1 MEQVLLKKPFRNH
14 GGTFVEHKK
23 GTAFADSVT
32 MPPPEHVVLAMQQH
46 VGAPC
51 VPLVKRGDAV
61 LVGQK
66 IADSAAFVCAPIHAS
81 VSGTVSAV
89 TKITL
94 SNGRSVDAVV
104 IDSDGKM
111 QVSPDVKPPD
121 AGNPESFLAAVR
133 ESGLVGLGGAG
144 FPTHVKLKIPQGKT
158 VDTLIVNAAECE
170 PYITADNRETL
181 ENTAAV
187 FDGIRAVKNMLK
199 IGRAVIAVENNKPK
213 AIAALVNAANDQPDK
228 DIHIL
233 PLPSR
238 YPQGAEKVLIRS
250 CTGRRV
256 PMGGLPADAGCIVMN
271 VTSVAFLAG
280 YLKTGMPLVKKRIT
294 VDGSAVKNP
303 QNVIVPI
310 GTKIR
315 DIVTFCGGYSVP
327 PRKILL
333 GGPMMGVAIPDDEIP
348 VVKQNNGILC
358 FAEDEAHAPQPTS
371 CIRCGR
377 CVAGCPMNL
386 EPLLLEKYTDAGRA
400 GELIRLNVM
409 DCMECGTC
417 SYNCPARRPLVQT
430 IRMGKT
436 LAAAE
441 LKKAEAKKNG

>member
-1 MEQVLLKKPFRNH
+1 MEMNVLKKPFRTR
-14 GGTFVEHKK
+14 GGTIVGHKK
-23 GTAFADSVT
+23 GTAQAESVT
-32 MPPPEHVVLAMQQH
+32 MPPPARVVLPMQQH

-51 VPLVKRGDAV
+51 TPLVKPGDAV

-89 TKITL
+89 QKVL
-94 SNGRSVDAVV
+94 LPGGQAVDAVV

-111 QVSPDVKPPD
+111 KVSPDVKPPEAD
-121 AGNPESFLAAVR
+121 SLERFLAAVR

-144 FPTHVKLKIPQGKT
+144 FPTHVKLKVPAGKT

-170 PYITADNRETL
+170 PYITSDNREAL

-187 FDGIRAVKNMLK
+187 FSGIRAVKDMLN
-199 IGRAVIAVENNKPK
+199 IGRAVIAVESNKPEALEVLEK
-213 AIAALVNAANDQPDK
+213 VAAAQSDK

-256 PMGGLPADAGCIVMN
+256 PMGGLPADVGCIVMN
-271 VTSVAFLAG
+271 ITSVAFLAG

-294 VDGSAVKNP
+294 VDGSAVRNP
-303 QNVIVPI
+303 QNAIVPI
-310 GTKIR
+310 GTRIR
-315 DIVTFCGGYSVP
+315 DVVEFCGGYRSA
-327 PRKILL
+327 PRKILM
-333 GGPMMGVAIPDDEIP
+333 GGPMMGIAVADDEVP
-348 VVKQNNGILC
+348 VLKQNNGILC
-358 FAEDEAHAPQPTS
+358 FAETDAHTPEPTA

-377 CVAGCPMNL
+377 CVAGCPMGL
-386 EPLLLEKYTDAGRA
+386 EPVLLEKYANAGRVRD
-400 GELIRLNVM
+400 LIDRNIA
-409 DCMECGTC
+409 DCVECGTC
-417 SYNCPARRPLVQT
+417 SYNCPAGRPLVQA
-430 IRMGKT
+430 IRLGKA
-436 LAAAE
+436 LVAAE
-441 LKKAEAKKNG
+441 GKKNG